1 MITRWIGLV
10 LYTALSA
17 CTQMEEMAMPVA
29 DKVNAAYPVAG
40 EVRLAQD
47 RLHAKLAVDA
57 KALEAAK
64 AQFASRM
71 SLRAMSCTQH
81 RSIGRLDS
89 VATVRA
95 MALPATCFQEQDQ
108 ALQQFLGA
116 RLIGALMAG
125 PPLRPMQPLGPFVRL
140 PSAGMAHVYG
150 ATFAPEAGVA
160 LLRGPRGEHVAV
172 QVPGGSQIAALPQLA
187 PTGFEARLSRNGRVV
202 AFSAMGQGLV
212 FVETE
217 TGSRILELPQAGS
230 FVAWLTEAGGF
241 VHGGTQGNL
250 VLVDTA
256 TGASGPHPLGLRNAS
271 WGLQVPG
278 KASQLLLGNGRHI
291 ELVSHERQTDGIHAV
306 SIKQYP
312 LAEGLSVSSLPP
324 VPMLQGKRLVFQSM
338 LDIGWLDLE
347 SGQSGAWKVAP
358 PLALP
363 FAKIDETHLYLVSV
377 ARDRMTTQAW
387 SFDLA
392 AETVAPIDLAGI
404 SVGALLPIGERAG
417 VLRRANEAWLGDVV
431 PAGAP
436 VPLAQLTGEYALQQQ
451 MAKLESQLQSQLQA
465 QALAQAQTPAPG
477 RPLSPAEVQ
486 LQARLRAEG
495 YPPGGNSSGLR
506 GRETGV
512 APAPVQA
519 APGLADTPRVA
530 QVHIVGVYEGKSLGA
545 GPANMPRPVTIN
557 VMPSARPIVLVLA
570 SYSSVR
576 WTVLNHGAQISAVLL
591 SGYEPS
597 TVSGLGQTTTLR
609 IGSQYAYAANTAEYA
624 QLREAVVA
632 YTGPRVIRSFQG
644 SYAGREFTVGP

>member
-1 MITRWIGLV
+1 MIRRWIGLAMC
-10 LYTALSA
+10 TALGA
-17 CTQMEEMAMPVA
+17 CTQIEEMAMPVA

-47 RLHAKLAVDA
+47 RLHTKLAAEA

-71 SLRAMSCTQH
+71 SLRALSCTQH

-125 PPLRPMQPLGPFVRL
+125 PPLRPLQPLGPFVRL
-140 PSAGMAHVYG
+140 PSAGMAHVYA

-172 QVPGGSQIAALPQLA
+172 QVPGGAQIAVLPQLA
-187 PTGFEARLSRNGRVV
+187 PTGFEARLSHNGRVV
-202 AFSAMGQGLV
+202 AFSTQGQGLV

-230 FVAWLTEAGGF
+230 FVAWLAEVGGF
-241 VHGGTQGNL
+241 VHAGTQGKL
-250 VLVDTA
+250 MLVDTA
-256 TGASGPHPLGLRNAS
+256 TGASGPHPLALGNAS
-271 WGLQVPG
+271 WGLQLPG

-291 ELVSHERQTDGIHAV
+291 ELISHERQTDGIRAV

-312 LAEGLSVSSLPP
+312 LAEGLSVSSRSP

-358 PLALP
+358 PLEMP

-377 ARDRMTTQAW
+377 ARDRLTTQAW
-387 SFDLA
+387 SFDIA

-404 SVGALLPIGERAG
+404 AVGALLPIGERAG
-417 VLRRANEAWLGDVV
+417 VLRRSNEAWLGDAM

-436 VPLAQLTGEYALQQQ
+436 VSTRCSSKWPSSSPSCSRNCRHRYRHRLRHRSRRRAVRSRQRKRNFKPACARKGTRLAAARRGSAGAMPVLRLCRSRPPQGLPMRHATLRCTSWVSTKANPWG
-451 MAKLESQLQSQLQA
+451 
-465 QALAQAQTPAPG
+465 PG
-477 RPLSPAEVQ
+477 RPIC
-486 LQARLRAEG
+486 RA
-495 YPPGGNSSGLR
+495 P
-506 GRETGV
+506 
-512 APAPVQA
+512 
-519 APGLADTPRVA
+519 
-530 QVHIVGVYEGKSLGA
+530 
-545 GPANMPRPVTIN
+545 
-557 VMPSARPIVLVLA
+557 
-570 SYSSVR
+570 
-576 WTVLNHGAQISAVLL
+576 
-591 SGYEPS
+591 
-597 TVSGLGQTTTLR
+597 
-609 IGSQYAYAANTAEYA
+609 
-624 QLREAVVA
+624 
-632 YTGPRVIRSFQG
+632 
-644 SYAGREFTVGP
+644 

>member
-1 MITRWIGLV
+1 MISRWMGLA
-10 LYTALSA
+10 LCTALCA
-17 CTQMEEMAMPVA
+17 CTQIEEMAMPVA
-29 DKVNAAYPVAG
+29 EKVNAAYPVSG

-47 RLHAKLAVDA
+47 RLHAKLAADA
-57 KALEAAK
+57 KALDAAK

-71 SLRAMSCTQH
+71 SLRALSCTQH
-81 RSIGRLDS
+81 RSPGRLDS

-95 MALPATCFQEQDQ
+95 MALPATCFQAQDQ

-116 RLIGALMAG
+116 RLIGLLMVE
-125 PPLRPMQPLGPFVRL
+125 PPLRPKQPLGPFVRL
-140 PSAGMAHVYG
+140 PSAGMVYVSA
-150 ATFAPEAGVA
+150 ATLAPEAGVA
-160 LLRGPRGEHVAV
+160 LLSGPRGEQVAV
-172 QVPGGSQIAALPQLA
+172 QVPGGSQIATLPQLGPA
-187 PTGFEARLSRNGRVV
+187 GFEARLSRNGRIA

-217 TGSRILELPQAGS
+217 TGSRVLELPQAGN
-230 FVAWLTEAGGF
+230 FVAWLPEAGGF
-241 VHGGTQGNL
+241 VHGGTNGSL
-250 VLVDTA
+250 VLVDTV

-278 KASQLLLGNGRHI
+278 KPTQLLLGSGRHI
-291 ELVSHERQTDGIHAV
+291 ELVSHERQADGIRAE
-306 SIKQYP
+306 SIKQFP
-312 LAEGLSVSSLPP
+312 LAEGLSVSALAP
-324 VPMLQGKRLVFQSM
+324 VPMLQGTRLVFHSM

-358 PLALP
+358 PLMLP
-363 FAKIDETHLYLVSV
+363 FAKIDESHLYLVSV
-377 ARDRMTTQAW
+377 ASDRRTTQAW

-392 AETVAPIDLAGI
+392 AETVAPIDLAGMG
-404 SVGALLPIGERAG
+404 VGALLPIGERAG

-436 VPLAQLTGEYALQQQ
+436 APLAQLTGEYALQQQ
-451 MAKLESQLQSQLQA
+451 MAKLESQVQAQLQAQAQAQSQVPGGLLSPA
-465 QALAQAQTPAPG
+465 QALAQARQ
-477 RPLSPAEVQ
+477 RAEVF
-486 LQARLRAEG
+486 
-495 YPPGGNSSGLR
+495 PPGSTSPGLR
-506 GRETGV
+506 WRDNGA
-512 APAPVQA
+512 APATVQA
-519 APGLADTPRVA
+519 APGLADAPRDA
-530 QVHIVGVYEGKSLGA
+530 QVHIVGIYEGKSLGA

-557 VMPSARPIVLVLA
+557 VMPSSRPIVLVLA

-609 IGSQYAYAANTAEYA
+609 IGSQYAYAPNTAEYA

>member
-1 MITRWIGLV
+1 MIRRWIGLAMC
-10 LYTALSA
+10 TALGA
-17 CTQMEEMAMPVA
+17 CTQIEEMAMPVA

-47 RLHAKLAVDA
+47 RLHTKLAADA

-71 SLRAMSCTQH
+71 SLRALSCTQH

-125 PPLRPMQPLGPFVRL
+125 PPLRPLQPLGPFVRL
-140 PSAGMAHVYG
+140 PSAGMAHVYA

-172 QVPGGSQIAALPQLA
+172 QVPGGAQIAVLPQLA
-187 PTGFEARLSRNGRVV
+187 PTGFEARLSHNGRVV
-202 AFSAMGQGLV
+202 AFSTQGQGLV

-230 FVAWLTEAGGF
+230 FVAWLAEVGGF
-241 VHGGTQGNL
+241 VHAGTQGKL
-250 VLVDTA
+250 MLVDTA
-256 TGASGPHPLGLRNAS
+256 TGASGPHPLALGNAS
-271 WGLQVPG
+271 WGLQLPG

-291 ELVSHERQTDGIHAV
+291 ELISHERQTDGIRAV

-312 LAEGLSVSSLPP
+312 LAEGLSVSSRSP

-358 PLALP
+358 PLEMP

-377 ARDRMTTQAW
+377 ARDRLTTQAW
-387 SFDLA
+387 SFDIA

-404 SVGALLPIGERAG
+404 AVGALLPIGERAG
-417 VLRRANEAWLGDVV
+417 VLRRSNEAWLGDAM

-465 QALAQAQTPAPG
+465 QAQIQTPG
-477 RPLSPAEVQ
+477 RPLSPAEAQ

-495 YPPGGNSSGLR
+495 YPPGSGSPGQR
-506 GRETGV
+506 WRDAGV
-512 APAPVQA
+512 APVPVQA
-519 APGLADTPRVA
+519 APGLADAPRDA

-545 GPANMPRPVTIN
+545 GPANMPRPVTVN
-557 VMPSARPIVLVLA
+557 VMPSARPVVLVLA

-576 WTVLNHGAQISAVLL
+576 WTVLNHGAQIAAVLL

-597 TVSGLGQTTTLR
+597 TVSGLSQTTTLR
-609 IGSQYAYAANTAEYA
+609 IGSQYAYAPNTAEYA
-624 QLREAVVA
+624 KLREAVVA
-632 YTGPRVIRSFQG
+632 YTGPRVIRTFQG
-644 SYAGREFTVGP
+644 SYAGQEFTVGP